1 MKFLRLHPSNGGVIY
16 INAQA
21 ISTFFVGYEYDPSQI
36 FDNDEDK
43 EKIPRTYVFEY
54 GEEQPYKVSES
65 PEEIAAMLCDTK
77 ETPALAAV
85 NVTLDSGAYM
95 PEYAHFGAD
104 AGADIRTPTAF
115 SVMPHSAVTIDTGVH
130 VEIPAGYVGLIK
142 SKSGLNVNKSIL
154 TEGVIDHG
162 YTGTIRIKL
171 YNHGEQTAMFERGDK
186 ITQLVVVPFVAAE
199 FTQVDEITGGERGS
213 GGFGST
219 GK

>member
-1 MKFLRLHPSNGGVIY
+1 MKIL
-16 INAQA
+16 
-21 ISTFFVGYEYDPSQI
+21 
-36 FDNDEDK
+36 
-43 EKIPRTYVFEY
+43 
-54 GEEQPYKVSES
+54 VSV
-65 PEEIAAMLCDTK
+65 M
-77 ETPALAAV
+77 
-85 NVTLDSGAYM
+85 LDSGAYM

-104 AGADIRTPTAF
+104 AGADIRTPMAF

-130 VEIPAGYVGLIK
+130 IEIPAGYVGLIK

-162 YTGTIRIKL
+162 YTGTIRVKL

-186 ITQLVVVPFVAAE
+186 ITQLVVVPFMAAE
-199 FTQVDEITGGERGS
+199 FTQVDEITGGERGI